1 VVVKVE
7 GMEQEEAA
15 VVAEVVRGGVGND
28 IPQVSFSMICHL
40 EGTLSQ

>member
-15 VVAEVVRGGVGND
+15 AVAEAERGGAGND
-28 IPQVSFSMICHL
+28 YL
-40 EGTLSQ
+40 